1 MAMNEEA
8 WSLLSL
14 LFWMACTCAFAAYC
28 VHGTETAPDTK
39 PRSLTQLLTYV
50 LFVWHPIS
58 GWRWQ
63 NALAL
68 DANLKSNPHEN
79 RVIFQSILA
88 LPLIVGFTIWQ
99 WRQRKVE

>member
-1 MAMNEEA
+1 MSAEA

-14 LFWMACTCAFAAYC
+14 LFWMSCTCAFAAYC

-39 PRSLTQLLTYV
+39 PRSLTQLMTYV
-50 LFVWHPIS
+50 LFVWFLIS

-63 NALAL
+63 NALGL
-68 DANLKSNPHEN
+68 DANLKSTPHEN
-79 RVIFQSILA
+79 RVIFQSLLS

-99 WRQRKVE
+99 WRLRKME